1 MIQEPVDKYF
11 GTPMSEWI
19 ARVPN
24 ELGVD
29 AVGLWQIIP
38 VGIDSFGLSG
48 EDLEDFTYQCIVA
61 LFRRGAIPV
70 RPASAPRYWEPETA
84 YRGSYEEIANQI
96 INEWKAHKLVPNHDG
111 LWFWRPHDNFES
123 AR

>member
-1 MIQEPVDKYF
+1 MTQEPVDKYF

-24 ELGVD
+24 ELEVD

-48 EDLEDFTYQCIVA
+48 ERLDDFARRCIIA
-61 LFRRGAIPV
+61 LLQKGAVPV
-70 RPASAPRYWEPETA
+70 RFPSGLPATEYQ
-84 YRGSYEEIANQI
+84 GSHEEIANQI
-96 INEWKAHKLVPNHDG
+96 VNEWKAGTLVADHDG
-111 LWFWRPHDNFES
+111 LWFALVP
-123 AR
+123 